1 MTRAYR
7 WPRPCARCGQARSQ
21 ERKKNVK
28 LRIQGNS
35 LRLRISKSELA
46 KFVET
51 GHLQETVYFGPEPGS
66 ELTYSLAR
74 DGNRLGLDVEASA
87 GQVKVVVPA
96 EVARTWADSEQIGI
110 NGDVDLGARG
120 KLSIL
125 VEKDFACI
133 DRSAEENADTFP
145 NPLVVAHTCQA

>member
-1 MTRAYR
+1 M
-7 WPRPCARCGQARSQ
+7 
-21 ERKKNVK
+21 K

-51 GHLQETVYFGPEPGS
+51 GHLQETVYFGPEQGS
-66 ELTYSLAR
+66 ELTYTLAR
-74 DGNRLGLDVEASA
+74 DGHRPSLGVEASA
-87 GQVKVVVPA
+87 GKVKVVLPA

-145 NPLVVAHTCQA
+145 NPLAVAHACQT

>member
-1 MTRAYR
+1 M
-7 WPRPCARCGQARSQ
+7 
-21 ERKKNVK
+21 K

-51 GHLQETVYFGPEPGS
+51 GHLQETVYFGPEQGS
-66 ELTYSLAR
+66 ELTYTLAR
-74 DGNRLGLDVEASA
+74 DGNRPGLDVEASA

-96 EVARTWADSEQIGI
+96 EVARTWADSEQVGI
-110 NGDVDLGARG
+110 EGVVDLGARG

-145 NPLVVAHTCQA
+145 NPLAVAHACQA

>member
-1 MTRAYR
+1 
-7 WPRPCARCGQARSQ
+7 
-21 ERKKNVK
+21 VK

-51 GHLQETVYFGPEPGS
+51 GQLQETVYFGPEQGS
-66 ELTYSLAR
+66 ELTYTLAR
-74 DGNRLGLDVEASA
+74 DGNRPGLDVEASA

-96 EVARTWADSEQIGI
+96 AVARTWADTEQVGI
-110 NGDVDLGARG
+110 DGDVDLGARG

-145 NPLVVAHTCQA
+145 NPRVVAHGCKV